1 MDNTSC
7 PRESYLPKSTALHL
21 NACRGGD
28 WAEWVKYV
36 GEFILLVDHPRREG
50 HSIMLSYV
58 WPALEQIQTSTFWC
72 SRTLCSRVETLTPL
86 LLQIQKPVRVFPAER
101 SSEFRLG
108 IVESK
113 HELGIDCT
121 SRKWQFHR
129 SGNKLPE
136 CSEAPLRKGMEL
148 EWE

>member
-1 MDNTSC
+1 MPAS
-7 PRESYLPKSTALHL
+7 PWSKFRLLPSGA
-21 NACRGGD
+21 
-28 WAEWVKYV
+28 
-36 GEFILLVDHPRREG
+36 
-50 HSIMLSYV
+50 
-58 WPALEQIQTSTFWC
+58 Q
-72 SRTLCSRVETLTPL
+72 
-86 LLQIQKPVRVFPAER
+86 ER